1 MAKRLRRRDLVKKV
15 RSKCEAILWLGG
27 CIWLLHY
34 LDFVHVVL
42 ESNKVDRCVQLALSL
57 AADSLF

>member
-1 MAKRLRRRDLVKKV
+1 MKKV